1 MFSGVP
7 NLAAA
12 IGYTNASWT
21 LKCDLVCEYVCRLL
35 NHMSG
40 SRYDSVTP
48 LWSDPELPE
57 VPFVDLRSGYV
68 LRSIEKFPKQAERA
82 PWRLH
87 QNYVKDLL
95 ALRYGRSEYEELAFT
110 RLPRAAVKA
119 NQTLPT

>member
-1 MFSGVP
+1 MFSGMP

-35 NHMSG
+35 THMRTARVRRG
-40 SRYDSVTP
+40 HA
-48 LWSDPELPE
+48 
-57 VPFVDLRSGYV
+57 DLERARAAGGALRRPRSGYV

-95 ALRYGRSEYEELAFT
+95 LLRYGRNEHDELVFT
-110 RLPRAAVKA
+110 RASRTASVPV
-119 NQTLPT
+119 